1 MKDNRTKPKTEGGT
15 MRIRTFTM
23 PDDLFER
30 SKAKAGMKPLSAVI
44 RALLEAWLT
53 GKIEVD

>member
-1 MKDNRTKPKTEGGT
+1 
-15 MRIRTFTM
+15 MRLRSLATT
-23 PDDLFER
+23 DELWER

-44 RALLEAWLT
+44 RALLEAWLA